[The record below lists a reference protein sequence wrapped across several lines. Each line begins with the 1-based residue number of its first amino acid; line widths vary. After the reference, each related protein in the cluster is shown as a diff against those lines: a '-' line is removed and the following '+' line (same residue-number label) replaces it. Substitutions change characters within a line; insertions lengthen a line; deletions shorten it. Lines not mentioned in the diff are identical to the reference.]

1 MPRNKEDKVN
11 RPYGLN
17 KEQFE
22 LVTLIYNKGM
32 SRSEAYIQVYRPK
45 MKLSKKEAGARAYS
59 VLQSKKV
66 KEYIEHLNTETE
78 NAIETEKSTILS
90 IQERM
95 EFLTRVIRAEEKD
108 TKPVASHIAQFPPDL
123 KIRLEAVKI
132 LNEFDVKKPEANAG
146 ISDVIINVVQQAE
159 KLERKVSKKKDSD
172 DKLADTPDSPT
183 PDLDDVMGDE

>member
-1 MPRNKEDKVN
+1 MPSYKSDNVN

-22 LVTLIYNKGM
+22 LVKLIYKNGM

-45 MKLSKKEAGARAYS
+45 KKMSKKEAGARCYNI
-59 VLQSKKV
+59 LQSKKV
-66 KEYIEHLNTETE
+66 KEYINYINTETV
-78 NAIETEKSTILS
+78 NAIEEEKSTILS

-146 ISDVIINVVQQAE
+146 ISDVIINVVQKSE
-159 KLERKVSKKKDSD
+159 KLEKKTRKKND
-172 DKLADTPDSPT
+172 DKLEDEPESPT
-183 PDLDDVMGDE
+183 TDLDDVMGDD